1 MMSAVDTVKDDL
13 PDRFGAMLVKELR
26 QNMRR
31 SSFVYPFLG
40 IHLFAIIALLME
52 FQGDASYSFQKH
64 AGMLNVEL
72 LWESGPFWIV
82 VSLICAVV
90 MPLGGLVLMGQEL
103 DEGNHELLLLTKLS
117 RWKVVRGKFL
127 TLWGLTV
134 LTFVSLLPYVIVR
147 YNVGAIEVLRELACS
162 LTVVGLSAMMCA
174 GAIGASSFRGLLA
187 RIGVMFLFIGS
198 MVVGC
203 GIPIG
208 AAGGVTSKA
217 GVLFHLNAIAA
228 TLCYTTLG
236 LSLARSRLRLVIHAY
251 EVKPSYMVVG
261 LLVFT
266 PFVVGMATAMT
277 VGHAGFVGLIG
288 MTLVAIYADATPK
301 APAWVKP
308 PAPNVPPPMQD
319 ATPQT

>member
-1 MMSAVDTVKDDL
+1 MMAAVDNAKNDL
-13 PDRFGAMLVKELR
+13 PDRFFGAMLVKELR

-31 SSFVYPFLG
+31 GSFVYPFLG
-40 IHLFAIIALLME
+40 IHVFAIIALLME
-52 FQGDASYSFQKH
+52 FQDGSGYSFEKY
-64 AGMLNVEL
+64 AGMLNVSL

-82 VSLICAVV
+82 VTVICAII

-103 DEGNHELLLLTKLS
+103 DEGNHELLLLTKLN
-117 RWKVVRGKFL
+117 RWKVVRGKFI
-127 TLWGLTV
+127 TLWGLSV

-147 YNVGAIEVLRELACS
+147 YNVGAIEVIREVACS
-162 LTVVGLSAMMCA
+162 LSIVAVSAMMCA

-187 RIGVMFLFIGS
+187 RIGVIVLFMGS
-198 MVVGC
+198 MAAGC
-203 GIPIG
+203 GIPLA
-208 AAGGVTSKA
+208 AAGAVTKEA
-217 GVLFHLNAIAA
+217 GIFYHLNAFAG
-228 TLCYTTLG
+228 TVCYTALG
-236 LSLARSRLRLVIHAY
+236 LALARSRLRLVIHAY
-251 EVKPSYMVVG
+251 EVKPSFMVVG
-261 LLVFT
+261 LLIFT

-319 ATPQT
+319 PAV

>member
-1 MMSAVDTVKDDL
+1 MMAAVATDKNDL

-31 SSFVYPFLG
+31 GSFVYPFLG
-40 IHLFAIIALLME
+40 IHLFAIVALLIE
-52 FQGDASYSFQKH
+52 FQGEGGYAFEKY

-82 VSLICAVV
+82 VTIICAIV

-103 DEGNHELLLLTKLS
+103 DEGNHELLLLTKLN
-117 RWKVVRGKFL
+117 RWKVVRGKFI
-127 TLWGLTV
+127 TLWGLSV

-147 YNVGAIEVLRELACS
+147 YNVGAIEVIREIACS
-162 LTVVGLSAMMCA
+162 LSVVGISAMMCA

-187 RIGVMFLFIGS
+187 RIGVIALFTGS
-198 MVVGC
+198 MIAGC
-203 GIPIG
+203 GIPLA
-208 AAGGVTSKA
+208 AAGAVTDEA
-217 GVLFHLNAIAA
+217 GLFYHLNALAGII
-228 TLCYTTLG
+228 CYTTLG

-251 EVKPSYMVVG
+251 EVKPSFMVVG
-261 LLVFT
+261 LLIFT

-277 VGHAGFVGLIG
+277 VGYAGFVGLIG

-308 PAPNVPPPMQD
+308 PAPNVPPPMHD
-319 ATPQT
+319 ASA